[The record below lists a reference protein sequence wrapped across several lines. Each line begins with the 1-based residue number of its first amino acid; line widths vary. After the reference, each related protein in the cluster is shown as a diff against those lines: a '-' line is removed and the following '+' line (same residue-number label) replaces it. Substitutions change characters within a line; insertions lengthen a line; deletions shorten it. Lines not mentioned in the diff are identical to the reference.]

1 MWRTAA
7 ARSGTTD
14 ADRSRERYSVR
25 WSSSVTGS
33 TPSCAANVAS
43 PCTVTPASC
52 RARTTRGTNASA
64 TSACTSSDSA
74 ALQTDG
80 RCVLAFST
88 IASAMSRS
96 ASRSTYTWQLP
107 TPVSITGTVDSSTT
121 ERIRP
126 APPRGISTSTSP
138 RARISALAAS
148 WPSPGTSW
156 TTSAGRPAPAAASR
170 STATTASFERRA
182 LEEPRSST
190 ALPLLRQMPAASA
203 VTLGR
208 AS

>member
-1 MWRTAA
+1 MCRTAA
-7 ARSGTTD
+7 SRSGTT
-14 ADRSRERYSVR
+14 AAEMSSERYSAA
-25 WSSSVTGS
+25 WSSSVAGT
-33 TPSCAANVAS
+33 TPSSAAKAAS

-52 RARTTRGTNASA
+52 SAATTRGRKTSA
-64 TSACTSSDSA
+64 MSACTSRDSA
-74 ALQTDG
+74 ALHTEG
-80 RCVLAFST
+80 RWVLALST
-88 IASAMSRS
+88 IASAWSRS

-126 APPRGISTSTSP
+126 APPRGISTSTRP

-148 WPSPGTSW
+148 CPSPGTSW
-156 TTSAGRPAPAAASR
+156 TASAGRPEAAAAPR
-170 STATTASFERRA
+170 RTATMAWLERSA
-182 LEEPRSST
+182 LDEPRSST